1 MFGILLL
8 WGLFLNGAATVIDQH
23 GSTVLGCAG
32 QAASRAFWQ
41 QCVAA
46 RLRSMLP
53 KTGNMHMVLHPRL
66 CACYTMWHA
75 V

>member
-32 QAASRAFWQ
+32 QADGG
-41 QCVAA
+41 VLA
-46 RLRSMLP
+46 RQIREP
-53 KTGNMHMVLHPRL
+53 TGSSV
-66 CACYTMWHA
+66 
-75 V
+75 